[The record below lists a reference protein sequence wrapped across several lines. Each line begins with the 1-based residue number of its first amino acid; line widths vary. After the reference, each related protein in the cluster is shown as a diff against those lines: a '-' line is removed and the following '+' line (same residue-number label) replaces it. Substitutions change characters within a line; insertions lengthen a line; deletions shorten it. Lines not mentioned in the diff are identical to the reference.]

1 MELSTEKSSGKEAIS
16 KRTGTKDLKQTVKV
30 TLERFKTKGLTVV
43 VVARTEPR
51 TQSNPLNG
59 VKTAIS
65 PIRRLISENQT
76 NLKTITAG
84 LIYSILSLG

>member
-43 VVARTEPR
+43 VARTEPR

-59 VKTAIS
+59 VKTAI
-65 PIRRLISENQT
+65 
-76 NLKTITAG
+76 
-84 LIYSILSLG
+84 LGPLNMNFRK